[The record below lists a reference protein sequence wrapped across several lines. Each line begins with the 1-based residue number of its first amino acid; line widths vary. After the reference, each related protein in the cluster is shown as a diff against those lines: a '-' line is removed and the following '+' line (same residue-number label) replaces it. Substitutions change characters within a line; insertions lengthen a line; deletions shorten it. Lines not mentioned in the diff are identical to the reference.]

1 MFIGSMCA
9 GTWRRESVAAPRYLY
24 DPERKTRDEKRTREK
39 PWKKA
44 VKTLEKSGWVI
55 DKWKNIYYLLIMR
68 KT

>member
-44 VKTLEKSGWVI
+44 VKTLEKSGWV
-55 DKWKNIYYLLIMR
+55 MVSHGMP
-68 KT
+68 